1 MNINILIKYWNEV
14 KFLFLEMAP
23 YLMLGFL
30 ISGLLYIIISK
41 ETISIAFTALN
52 FIKSYFA
59 FSLGNNSTKLQGL

>member
-1 MNINILIKYWNEV
+1 MNIEILDKYWNEI

-41 ETISIAFTALN
+41 ETITRNLGKPGAL
-52 FIKSYFA
+52 
-59 FSLGNNSTKLQGL
+59 